1 MDFTMSAAR
10 KFFVLVCAGVFA
22 VSALRAGEATDG
34 KAVTTT
40 EEEPEYKNWI
50 ELGIGGTI
58 VHGDDAQ
65 FEQEHR
71 LPANTAYGGIQDL
84 HFEQTFDK
92 NGLFSIDGH
101 AIWDT
106 NDYDITVQLSKPK
119 LGYIKAGFTE
129 FRSWYDGNGGFF
141 PHNDVFFSP
150 PIPEMHI
157 DRGDAWIELGLRAPN
172 WPEITIRYDHEF
184 RQGMKDSTIWGD
196 TTLTGLA
203 VNPTRKI
210 VPSFRD
216 IDEKR
221 DIFSFEA
228 SKTFGNTDV
237 MLGMRYEHNEND
249 YSLNMERNAGQI
261 SPPPVAGLQRFVTQ
275 HQNDDVDLFS
285 GHAITETRI
294 TDTLWFTTGYSY
306 TTLEN
311 DLSGTRIFGPSF
323 DSAFGEPLPGLGSR
337 DHAFLDLAGMAQ
349 VREHVA
355 NANLFWMPVPS
366 LAILTGFRYT
376 HESLDSSSTFLAEEP
391 VPNMPPFTPT
401 NPQGGFHY
409 GPQGEELGFGERMAD
424 YDRFAERLELRYTGI
439 DNWLFYAEGEW
450 QEEYGQVNENQNINE
465 EVPLDKSTNALSQKY
480 TIGAN
485 WYPTMRLTLSGQ
497 YYHRIESYDEDIV
510 SADFPRL
517 VNQDWNIDDLNV
529 RMTFRPKIPS
539 CMGTL
544 ALVTRYDFV
553 HTSIDSQ
560 WFFAGDIPGFNRSPV
575 GTMAELQSGE
585 IKKHVITESINWN
598 PLARF
603 FMQVNVSYTLNQ
615 TDTPANNID
624 LAPQTSPTVVN
635 FRNDYW
641 TVSSSFGYIIDD
653 RTDFYADY
661 SFYCANDYFKN
672 AVVAVPYG
680 LGATEHTASATLTRQ
695 LTKQMRLLLRYG
707 YFNYRDVT
715 SGGHNNYTA
724 HSLYSGLQIRF

>member
-1 MDFTMSAAR
+1 MDFTMSTAR
-10 KFFVLVCAGVFA
+10 RFLVLVCAGTFA
-22 VSALRAGEATDG
+22 ATALRAGETTDG

-40 EEEPEYKNWI
+40 EETPEYKNWI
-50 ELGIGGTI
+50 ELGIGGVITN
-58 VHGDDAQ
+58 GDRAQ

-71 LPANTAYGGIQDL
+71 LPGGEVYGGIQDL

-101 AIWDT
+101 ALWDF

-150 PIPEMHI
+150 PFPEMHI
-157 DRGDAWIELGLRAPN
+157 DRGDVWVELGLRVPN
-172 WPEITIRYDHEF
+172 WPEITIRYSHEF

-210 VPSFRD
+210 IPSFRD
-216 IDEKR
+216 IDETR

-228 SKTFGNTDV
+228 SKTIGNTDV
-237 MLGMRYEHNEND
+237 LLGMRYEHNEND
-249 YSLNMERNAGQI
+249 YSLNMERNAGSI
-261 SPPPVAGLQRFVTQ
+261 GVVPGGQRFVTQ

-285 GHAITETRI
+285 GHGITETRI
-294 TDTLWFTTGYSY
+294 TDSLWFTTGYSY

-311 DLSGTRIFGPSF
+311 DLSGTRIFGTHF
-323 DSAFGEPLPGLGSR
+323 DSAFGEPVPTLGQR
-337 DHAFLDLAGMAQ
+337 DHAFLDLAGTAQ

-376 HESLDSSSTFLAEEP
+376 HESLDNNSSFLAEEP
-391 VPNMPPFTPT
+391 VRNVPPFTPT
-401 NPQGGFHY
+401 NPRNGFHY
-409 GPQGEELGFGERMAD
+409 GPPEPGFGERLSD

-450 QEEYGQVNENQNINE
+450 EEEYGQINENQNIDE
-465 EVPLDKSTNALSQKY
+465 DVPLDKSTNALGQKY

-485 WYPTMRLTLSGQ
+485 WYPTMRLNLAGQ
-497 YYHRIESYDEDIV
+497 YYHRIASYDEDIV
-510 SADFPRL
+510 SAAFPRL
-517 VNQDWNIDDLNV
+517 INQDWNIDDFNV
-529 RMTFRPKIPS
+529 RITFRPKIPT
-539 CMGTL
+539 CLGTL

-553 HTSIDSQ
+553 HTSIDGQ
-560 WFFAGDIPGFNRSPV
+560 WEVFSDGELL
-575 GTMAELQSGE
+575 AELQTGE
-585 IKKHVITESINWN
+585 IKKHVISESLTWN

-603 FMQVNVSYTLNQ
+603 YLQANFSYVFNQ
-615 TDTPANNID
+615 TDTPANNINLD
-624 LAPQTSPTVVN
+624 PQTSPTVVN

-641 TVSSSFGYIIDD
+641 TVTSSIGYIIDD
-653 RTDFYADY
+653 KTDFYADY
-661 SFYCANDYFKN
+661 YFYCANDYFKN

-680 LGATEHTASATLTRQ
+680 LGATEHAASATITRQ
-695 LTKQMRLLLRYG
+695 LTKNMRLLLRYG